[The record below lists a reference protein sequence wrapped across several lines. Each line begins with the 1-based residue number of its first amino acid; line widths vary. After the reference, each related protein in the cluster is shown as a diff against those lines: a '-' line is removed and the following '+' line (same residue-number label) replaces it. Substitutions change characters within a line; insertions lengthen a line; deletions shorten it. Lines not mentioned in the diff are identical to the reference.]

1 MPSAAE
7 ECCEPSGN
15 RQGISHCLESGHPVL
30 KVYHFIASVLWLEG
44 AQPPSHFYLGSN
56 FHCSFVT
63 RYVLHFL
70 WYVYHRYDH
79 LVKLFFFHAYLL
91 LIFGIAKVR
100 IFTSLDAFPGG

>member
-44 AQPPSHFYLGSN
+44 AQPPSHFS
-56 FHCSFVT
+56 
-63 RYVLHFL
+63 
-70 WYVYHRYDH
+70 
-79 LVKLFFFHAYLL
+79 LVV
-91 LIFGIAKVR
+91 IFIAPSSQETFC
-100 IFTSLDAFPGG
+100 IFCGMCTTGMTI